1 MERALRRSEG
11 GDALTPFAT
20 GLVLGVFVGAGLALM
35 AVLVGVWAWLETQA
49 RKENLHA
56 SFEKARRS

>member
-1 MERALRRSEG
+1 MT
-11 GDALTPFAT
+11 LTPFTT
-20 GLVLGVFVGAGLALM
+20 GFLLGCVVGAGLALM

-49 RKENLHA
+49 RNANLHA